1 MPCSIDSNINLTSFT
16 SKYAQAI
23 HTFNCLKESNN
34 NKRTNEEKEDENDIN
49 LKLEREPSEHNTRNQ
64 KDQASK
70 TN

>member
-1 MPCSIDSNINLTSFT
+1 MRCSIDSNINLMSFT

-34 NKRTNEEKEDENDIN
+34 NKRTNEEKEDENDLN

-64 KDQASK
+64 KD
-70 TN
+70 